1 LAAGAV
7 LDEVENGGWR
17 GAVMPTSGDSG
28 RQDAGEQ
35 FAASASGV
43 EGARHPADPD
53 YRFTL
58 ANERTFL
65 AWFRTSLAL
74 IAGGVAVVQLV
85 PEFAFP
91 GARHAL
97 GVLLTI
103 GGGVLSVAALRRWQ
117 QVQEAMRR
125 EEDLPPTRIPAVL
138 GIAMAVLTVFVV
150 VLLVLSMGRS

>member
-1 LAAGAV
+1 V
-7 LDEVENGGWR
+7 R
-17 GAVMPTSGDSG
+17 PTSGDPDG
-28 RQDAGEQ
+28 QETGDH
-35 FAASASGV
+35 SASDKSGAGQSG
-43 EGARHPADPD
+43 GARFPADPD

-65 AWFRTSLAL
+65 AWVRTSLAL

-103 GGGVLSVAALRRWQ
+103 GGGVLSVAALRRWR

-138 GIAMAVLTVFVV
+138 GLTLAALTVFLV
-150 VLLVLSMGRS
+150 VLLALSVERP

>member
-1 LAAGAV
+1 MRPTGGDPDGQDTRDQCASDAG
-7 LDEVENGGWR
+7 DTG
-17 GAVMPTSGDSG
+17 
-28 RQDAGEQ
+28 QDAE
-35 FAASASGV
+35 V
-43 EGARHPADPD
+43 RHPADPD

-74 IAGGVAVVQLV
+74 IAGGVAIVQLV

-103 GGGVLSVAALRRWQ
+103 GGGVLSIAALRRWQ
-117 QVQEAMRR
+117 LVQEAMRR

-138 GIAMAVLTVFVV
+138 GIALAAVTVFVV
-150 VLLVLSMGRS
+150 ILLGLSER

>member
-1 LAAGAV
+1 MEQASGAPG
-7 LDEVENGGWR
+7 EQEP
-17 GAVMPTSGDSG
+17 AKAPTSGAVG
-28 RQDAGEQ
+28 AAG
-35 FAASASGV
+35 GG
-43 EGARHPADPD
+43 GAGPPADPD

-65 AWFRTSLAL
+65 AWFRTALAL

-91 GARHAL
+91 GVRQAL

-103 GGGVLSVAALRRWQ
+103 GGGVLSVAAFRRWRL
-117 QVQEAMRR
+117 VQEAMRR

-138 GIAMAVLTVFVV
+138 GIALAVVTVFVV
-150 VLLVLSMGRS
+150 VLLVLSVG

>member
-1 LAAGAV
+1 MINRIHPGTHGTP
-7 LDEVENGGWR
+7 GGQIS
-17 GAVMPTSGDSG
+17 GSGDN
-28 RQDAGEQ
+28 
-35 FAASASGV
+35 
-43 EGARHPADPD
+43 PD

-74 IAGGVAVVQLV
+74 IAGGVAIVQLV

-103 GGGVLSVAALRRWQ
+103 GGGVLSIAALRRWQ
-117 QVQEAMRR
+117 LVQEAMRR

-138 GIAMAVLTVFVV
+138 GIALAAVTVFVV
-150 VLLVLSMGRS
+150 ILLGLSER

>member
-1 LAAGAV
+1 MRPNSGEPDGRDAEDRSATGAG
-7 LDEVENGGWR
+7 
-17 GAVMPTSGDSG
+17 GAGQSG
-28 RQDAGEQ
+28 Q
-35 FAASASGV
+35 
-43 EGARHPADPD
+43 EGLLPDPD

-97 GVLLTI
+97 GVVLTI
-103 GGGVLSVAALRRWQ
+103 GGGALAVAALRRWQ
-117 QVQEAMRR
+117 LVQEAMRR

-138 GIAMAVLTVFVV
+138 GIALVVITVFVV
-150 VLLVLSMGRS
+150 VLLALSMRRA

>member
-1 LAAGAV
+1 M
-7 LDEVENGGWR
+7 R
-17 GAVMPTSGDSG
+17 PTSGDPDK
-28 RQDAGEQ
+28 QDVGDQSPPGACGAEQGE
-35 FAASASGV
+35 
-43 EGARHPADPD
+43 RPRPPTDPD

-117 QVQEAMRR
+117 SVQ
-125 EEDLPPTRIPAVL
+125 EDLPPTRVPAAL
-138 GIAMAVLTVFVV
+138 GVALAVVTVFVV
-150 VLLVLSMGRS
+150 ALLVLSLGQV

>member
-1 LAAGAV
+1 
-7 LDEVENGGWR
+7 
-17 GAVMPTSGDSG
+17 M
-28 RQDAGEQ
+28 
-35 FAASASGV
+35 
-43 EGARHPADPD
+43 
-53 YRFTL
+53 

-97 GVLLTI
+97 GVVLTI
-103 GGGVLSVAALRRWQ
+103 GGGVLSVAAIRRWQ
-117 QVQEAMRR
+117 LVQEAMRR

-138 GIAMAVLTVFVV
+138 GVALAVVTVFVV
-150 VLLVLSMGRS
+150 VLLVLSLGRA

>member
-1 LAAGAV
+1 
-7 LDEVENGGWR
+7 
-17 GAVMPTSGDSG
+17 MSPTSGDPG
-28 RQDAGEQ
+28 RQDAEDQ
-35 FAASASGV
+35 FTPGAGGV
-43 EGARHPADPD
+43 EGTRPPADPD

-103 GGGVLSVAALRRWQ
+103 GGGVLSVAALRRWR

-138 GIAMAVLTVFVV
+138 GIALAGLTVFVV
-150 VLLVLSMGRS
+150 VLLVLSMDRS

>member
-1 LAAGAV
+1 VTPSGEPDGQDSRDQSPSGTGGAGQ
-7 LDEVENGGWR
+7 
-17 GAVMPTSGDSG
+17 S
-28 RQDAGEQ
+28 
-35 FAASASGV
+35 
-43 EGARHPADPD
+43 EGARPLADPD

-117 QVQEAMRR
+117 LVQEAMRR

-138 GIAMAVLTVFVV
+138 GVALAVVTVFVV
-150 VLLVLSMGRS
+150 VLLVLSLGRV

>member
-1 LAAGAV
+1 V
-7 LDEVENGGWR
+7 T
-17 GAVMPTSGDSG
+17 PSGDPDRRDSRDQSPSG
-28 RQDAGEQ
+28 KGGAGQGE
-35 FAASASGV
+35 GV
-43 EGARHPADPD
+43 RPPADPD

-117 QVQEAMRR
+117 SVQEAMRR

-138 GIAMAVLTVFVV
+138 GVALAVVTVFVV
-150 VLLVLSMGRS
+150 VLLVLSLGQA

>member
-1 LAAGAV
+1 M
-7 LDEVENGGWR
+7 R
-17 GAVMPTSGDSG
+17 PTSGDPD
-28 RQDAGEQ
+28 RQEVGDQSPSETDGAEQ
-35 FAASASGV
+35 S
-43 EGARHPADPD
+43 EGPRPPGDPD

-97 GVLLTI
+97 GVVLTI
-103 GGGVLSVAALRRWQ
+103 GGGVLSVAAIRRWQ
-117 QVQEAMRR
+117 LVQEAMRR

-138 GIAMAVLTVFVV
+138 GVALAVVTVFVV
-150 VLLVLSMGRS
+150 VLLVLSLGRA

>member
-1 LAAGAV
+1 M
-7 LDEVENGGWR
+7 R
-17 GAVMPTSGDSG
+17 PTSGDPE
-28 RQDAGEQ
+28 RQDAEEQ
-35 FAASASGV
+35 FAPGASGV
-43 EGARHPADPD
+43 EGARPPTDPD

-91 GARHAL
+91 GARHAV
-97 GVLLTI
+97 GILLTI
-103 GGGVLSVAALRRWQ
+103 GGGVLSMAALRRWQ

-125 EEDLPPTRIPAVL
+125 GEDLPPTRIPAVL
-138 GIAMAVLTVFVV
+138 GIVLAVLTVLLV
-150 VLLVLSMGRS
+150 VLLVLPMGRS

>member
-1 LAAGAV
+1 M
-7 LDEVENGGWR
+7 R
-17 GAVMPTSGDSG
+17 PISGDPDS
-28 RQDAGEQ
+28 QDTGGD
-35 FAASASGV
+35 SASGMSGAGQDG
-43 EGARHPADPD
+43 GARPPAAPD

-65 AWFRTSLAL
+65 AWFRTALAL

-97 GVLLTI
+97 GILLTI
-103 GGGVLSVAALRRWQ
+103 GGGVLSVAALRRWRL
-117 QVQEAMRR
+117 VQEAMRR

-138 GIAMAVLTVFVV
+138 GIALATVAVFVV
-150 VLLVLSMGRS
+150 VLLALSVGRS